1 MIRVSGAGRR
11 VLRAVAPRVALDGVV
26 MRGLG
31 APGLLLLAGV
41 LIALGARPDTAA
53 AQTPDALAQ
62 ACVSRGGL
70 MTACAAGAVA
80 GQALQGHLGLLG
92 GFGSEVSGTA
102 TTLATRVGGGPRLSF
117 TGRAGVV
124 DMGRPDL
131 GDPAGAGEDGS
142 LVWAMHADVA
152 IGLFD
157 GIQLFPTV
165 GGFLSM
171 DAVGRIAFLRL
182 PTSEGFDGGTT
193 AYTAGL
199 RIGIFREGFTMPGV
213 SVSVARRFV
222 GTVELTEG
230 ADPVSVRVDP
240 TVTAYRATVGKD
252 LFAVEWLAGIGW
264 EDYGGDASV
273 RAPDGLGGSVT
284 ASGELPS
291 SRRLYFASASMTFSI
306 VLNVSVEAGW
316 ADGFSPVAVYDG
328 AYDPTSGT
336 PFGSLSLRLIL

>member
-11 VLRAVAPRVALDGVV
+11 ALRAVAPRVEWDGVV
-26 MRGLG
+26 TRGLG
-31 APGLLLLAGV
+31 APGLVMLAGV
-41 LIALGARPDTAA
+41 LIALGARPDAVA

-70 MTACAAGAVA
+70 MPACAAGTVA

-102 TTLATRVGGGPRLSF
+102 TTLATRVGGGPRLSL

-142 LVWAMHADVA
+142 LVWAMHADLA
-152 IGLFD
+152 IGL
-157 GIQLFPTV
+157 L
-165 GGFLSM
+165 

-199 RIGIFREGFTMPGV
+199 RIGIFREGFTIPGV

-230 ADPVSVRVDP
+230 VDPVSVRVDP

-252 LFAVEWLAGIGW
+252 LFAVEWLAGVGW
-264 EDYGGDASV
+264 EDYGGDVSV
-273 RAPDGLGGSVT
+273 RVPDGLGGSVV

-316 ADGFSPVAVYDG
+316 ADGFSPVAAYDG